1 MIQEK
6 YHTIIDE
13 WEYPRKALEQLYYDE
28 LEQLVVQLKKNNINK
43 IFDSQVS
50 KHGKIFP
57 GTNIKILKNNKTQH
71 SQKFI
76 SLSSYKTNKKNNL
89 QIHTL

>member
-1 MIQEK
+1 MKKKITVFLQN
-6 YHTIIDE
+6 
-13 WEYPRKALEQLYYDE
+13 RKFDIYGAGGSMVLLISSIPK
-28 LEQLVVQLKKNNINK
+28 VKNNINK

-71 SQKFI
+71 SQKFT